1 MAVLSARRVDP
12 FNLLVDYGIWAALG
26 IAIIA
31 AAASTPRFLSA
42 ANIHD
47 LMSSM
52 AVLGIVSV
60 GQTVVVLSGGIDLSV
75 GMLMGLVTVLT
86 NGIMNG
92 DPALAWPMIALGVA
106 IGIAVGLVNGGLLVL
121 TRIDPLILTF
131 GMLSIL
137 TGAIFV
143 YTDQTVG
150 SAPDNFRQIAEGA
163 LGPFPILFLIMLA
176 VALVAWVVLTRTPFG
191 RYVYA
196 IGGSEEHA
204 RRAGIAIGRMKL
216 SIYTISG
223 LCAGI
228 AGVGLAAPARLRLH
242 SRRTGV
248 RARFDRRCGSRRHL
262 PRRRS
267 RRRGRNYRQRAAS
280 GHPRQ
285 RARPGGSESLRSTGG
300 EGLGSGGRGG
310 AVHAGTTGMS
320 LSFNIGR
327 SWRRGNLRGAGP
339 ARHLGRRCAL
349 LVAVASVLS
358 PYFFSINNFLNIL
371 NQSSVVGI
379 TAVGV
384 TLVMITGAVDLS
396 VGSVH

>member
-1 MAVLSARRVDP
+1 MGDPKNASLGAWTSRDYKYSLAGSELSRRDPGEVDSGSPIAINNQLVTNAGRTVHGWEEGMAVLSARRVDP

-228 AGVGLAAPARLRLH
+228 AGVGLAAR
-242 SRRTGV
+242 
-248 RARFDRRCGSRRHL
+248 
-262 PRRRS
+262 
-267 RRRGRNYRQRAAS
+267 
-280 GHPRQ
+280 
-285 RARPGGSESLRSTGG
+285 
-300 EGLGSGGRGG
+300 LGSGYTLAGQGFELDSIVAVVLGGTSLAGGRG
-310 AVHAGTTGMS
+310 
-320 LSFNIGR
+320 
-327 SWRRGNLRGAGP
+327 
-339 ARHLGRRCAL
+339 
-349 LVAVASVLS
+349 
-358 PYFFSINNFLNIL
+358 
-371 NQSSVVGI
+371 SVVGTI
-379 TAVGV
+379 GSVLLLAILSNGLNLVGV
-384 TLVMITGAVDLS
+384 SPYAQQVVKGLVVVAAVVLYTRARRA
-396 VGSVH
+396 